1 MKFTLLILTCL
12 LLTACPAQHTTPHGA
27 SSVPEGFAAY
37 DKAKQLS
44 AISPEGVRYA
54 IRYEK
59 NEPHADLSFWQAAM
73 KKRLLDTGYAFISDS
88 TIKSGNQSGYLLEL
102 SAPAGNQDY
111 TWLIALFVHDKQL
124 QIIEATGEEKVFKL
138 HRETIVAAMKA
149 AGIIVK

>member
-1 MKFTLLILTCL
+1 MKYKQFTLLILSCL
-12 LLTACPAQHTTPHGA
+12 LLTACPANHTMPKGA
-27 SSVPEGFAAY
+27 SWVPEGFAAY
-37 DKAKQLS
+37 DKSKKHA

-59 NEPHADLSFWQAAM
+59 NDPHADLSFWQAAM
-73 KKRLLDTGYAFISDS
+73 KKRLLDTGYIFVSDS
-88 TIKSGNQSGYLLEL
+88 TIKGKNQSGYLLEL

-138 HRETIVAAMKA
+138 HRAKIVEAMFRL
-149 AGIIVK
+149 